1 MSRFLL
7 AVLVLSVYLV
17 GAAPAAAQPAGY
29 PSKQARIVV
38 PFPAGGSTD
47 LLARLM
53 AQKMSDAWGKPV
65 VVDNRPGGSGSIAA
79 EFVAR
84 SAPDGHTIFLGT
96 SGDMSVNPS
105 LMRKLGYDAEKDFEP
120 VGQLA
125 LSPLVVTTHPS
136 LPIRSV
142 KELIDTAKAKPG
154 SLSYLSVGEGSAAH
168 LAGEMFKQ
176 ATGTDIV
183 HVPYKGGA
191 PQVAALLAG
200 LEPQFGIVVMSSA
213 IPHLKVGKL
222 RAIAL
227 TTGRRARLLPDVPTL
242 AETGLPG
249 FDIGNWFASF
259 VPVGTPKEIVGFL
272 NAENARILR
281 LPDVAAR
288 MSDLGFETTLST
300 PEELARHLAS
310 EIAKY
315 RKVIADAGIARQ

>member
-1 MSRFLL
+1 MSRILL
-7 AVLVLSVYLV
+7 AVLVLPALLGVAL
-17 GAAPAAAQPAGY
+17 PAAAQPAGY
-29 PSKQARIVV
+29 PSKPARIVV

-84 SAPDGHTIFLGT
+84 SAADGHTIFLGT

-105 LMRKLGYDAEKDFEP
+105 LMRKLGYDAEKDFDP

-125 LSPLVVTTHPS
+125 LSPLLVTTHPS
-136 LPIRSV
+136 LAIRTV
-142 KELIDTAKAKPG
+142 KELIDTAKAKPAG
-154 SLSYLSVGEGSAAH
+154 LSYLSVGEGSAAH

-191 PQVAALLAG
+191 PQVAAMLAG
-200 LEPQFGIVVMSSA
+200 QEPQFGIVVMSTA
-213 IPHLKVGKL
+213 IPHLKAGKL

-242 AETGLPG
+242 AESGLPG
-249 FDIGNWFASF
+249 FDIGNWFAAF

>member
-1 MSRFLL
+1 MLKPLL
-7 AVLVLSVYLV
+7 AALALPVLVAGVSTAV
-17 GAAPAAAQPAGY
+17 AQVAGY

-53 AQKMSDAWGKPV
+53 GQKMSEAWGRPV
-65 VVDNRPGGSGSIAA
+65 VVENRPGGSGSIAA
-79 EFVAR
+79 EFAAR

-105 LMRKLGYDAEKDFEP
+105 LMRKLGYDPEKDFDP

-136 LPIRSV
+136 LPIRTV
-142 KELIDTAKAKPG
+142 KELLDTARAKPG

-168 LAGEMFKQ
+168 LAGEMFKKT
-176 ATGTDIV
+176 TGTDIV

-200 LEPQFGIVVMSSA
+200 LEPQFGYVVMGTA
-213 IPHLKVGKL
+213 IPHLQAGKL
-222 RAIAL
+222 RALAL
-227 TTGRRARLLPDVPTL
+227 TTARRARMLPDVPTL
-242 AETGLPG
+242 AEAGVPG
-249 FDIGNWFASF
+249 FDIGNWFAAF
-259 VPVGTPKEIVGFL
+259 VPAGTPKEIVAFL

-288 MSDLGFETTLST
+288 MADLGFETTLSS

>member
-1 MSRFLL
+1 MLKPLL
-7 AVLVLSVYLV
+7 AALVLPVFV
-17 GAAPAAAQPAGY
+17 AAVAPAAAQVAGY
-29 PSKQARIVV
+29 PSKQTRIVV

-53 AQKMSDAWGKPV
+53 GQKMSEAWGKPV

-105 LMRKLGYDAEKDFEP
+105 LMRKLGYDAEKDFDP

-142 KELIDTAKAKPG
+142 KELLDTARAKPG

-168 LAGEMFKQ
+168 LAGEMFKK
-176 ATGTDIV
+176 ATATDIV

-191 PQVAALLAG
+191 PQVAAMLAG
-200 LEPQFGIVVMSSA
+200 LEPQFGFVVMGTA
-213 IPHLKVGKL
+213 MPHLQAGKL
-222 RAIAL
+222 RALAL

-242 AETGLPG
+242 AELGLPG

-259 VPVGTPKEIVGFL
+259 VPVGTPKEIVAFL

-288 MSDLGFETTLST
+288 MSDLGFETTLSS

>member
-7 AVLVLSVYLV
+7 SCLVIPALLV
-17 GAAPAAAQPAGY
+17 GVPTAGAQPAGY

-47 LLARLM
+47 LLARMM
-53 AQKMSDAWGKPV
+53 AQKMTEAWGRPV
-65 VVDNRPGGSGSIAA
+65 VVENRPGGGGSIAA

-105 LMRKLGYDAEKDFEP
+105 LMRKLGYDAQKDFDP

-125 LSPLVVTTHPS
+125 LSPLVVTTHPT
-136 LPIRSV
+136 LTIHSV
-142 KELIDTAKAKPG
+142 KELIDTARQKPG

-200 LEPQFGIVVMSSA
+200 QEPQFGIVVMSTV

-227 TTGRRARLLPDVPTL
+227 TTGRRARLLPDLPTL
-242 AETGLPG
+242 AESGLPG

-259 VPVGTPKEIVGFL
+259 VPAGTPREIVAFL
-272 NAENARILR
+272 NAENSRILR

-288 MSDLGFETTLST
+288 MSDLGFETILSS
-300 PEELARHLAS
+300 PEELARFLAS

-315 RKVIADAGIARQ
+315 RKVINDAAIPRQ

>member
-7 AVLVLSVYLV
+7 SCLMLAFLLG
-17 GAAPAAAQPAGY
+17 GASLAGAQPAGY

-53 AQKMSDAWGKPV
+53 AQKMSEAWGKPV
-65 VVDNRPGGSGSIAA
+65 VVDNRPGGGGSIAA
-79 EFVAR
+79 EYVAR
-84 SAPDGHTIFLGT
+84 SAPDGHTMFLGT

-105 LMRKLGYDAEKDFEP
+105 LMRKLGYDAEKDFDP

-125 LSPLVVTTHPS
+125 LSPLVVTTHPT
-136 LPIRSV
+136 LNIRSV
-142 KELIDTAKAKPG
+142 KELIDTAKSKPG
-154 SLSYLSVGEGSAAH
+154 GLSYLSVGDGSAAH

-200 LEPQFGIVVMSSA
+200 QEPQFGIVVMSTA
-213 IPHLKVGKL
+213 IPHLKAGKL
-222 RAIAL
+222 RGIAL

-242 AETGLPG
+242 AESGLPG

-259 VPVGTPKEIVGFL
+259 VPAGTPMEIVGFL

-281 LPDVAAR
+281 LPDVATR